1 MRLWTNVDGLIGI
14 SVVWVILSVIFSLV
28 TAWQAKHKGYK
39 IAILVFAP
47 FLTVSYMLLYSHSNP
62 LWIRVYKSSLWTEN
76 TYGFSLSK
84 PIALTS
90 IENVYISR
98 SQTKGRGSYSFCAIM
113 IVNNQDAVY
122 NVGRADRCSQL
133 IPARDQL
140 TQLLE
145 ARGVKVSNDPP
156 PTKP

>member
-14 SVVWVILSVIFSLV
+14 SAVWVIFAVIFSLV
-28 TAWQAKHKGYK
+28 TAWQAKRKEYK
-39 IAILVFAP
+39 IAILVFSP
-47 FLTVSYMLLYSHSNP
+47 LLTILYMFLYSHSNP

-98 SQTKGRGSYSFCAIM
+98 SQIKGRGSYSFCAIM
-113 IVNNQDAVY
+113 IIYLQ
-122 NVGRADRCSQL
+122 
-133 IPARDQL
+133 
-140 TQLLE
+140 
-145 ARGVKVSNDPP
+145 
-156 PTKP
+156 